1 MTSRLRN
8 TPARTAAMVN
18 AMLKKPQTYD
28 QLCAVSGLNK
38 TAVATWVKSM
48 RAAGLMWISG
58 WEKDCRDRL
67 IVSVFSWGRGI
78 DVPRAGQA
86 RTTAQRMALHRARKN
101 PDTKKRAK
109 KTMDSGASTGIGL
122 EDLV

>member
-48 RAAGLMWISG
+48 RTAGLMWISG

-67 IVSVFSWGRGI
+67 IVSIFSWGKGEDI
-78 DVPRAGQA
+78 KRAGQA
-86 RTTAQRMALHRARKN
+86 RTAAQRMAVHRAKN
-101 PDTKKRAK
+101 KPATKKRAYK
-109 KTMDSGASTGIGL
+109 PRVARADGQIGL

>member
-58 WEKDCRDRL
+58 WETDCRDRL
-67 IVSVFSWGRGI
+67 IVSVFSWGKGI
-78 DVPRAGQA
+78 DIERAGQA
-86 RTTAQRMALHRARKN
+86 RTTAQRMAIY
-101 PDTKKRAK
+101 RAK
-109 KTMDSGASTGIGL
+109 KKPATKNIARKPRATRADGQIGI
-122 EDLV
+122 EDLI

>member
-67 IVSVFSWGRGI
+67 IVSVFSWGVGK

-86 RTTAQRMALHRARKN
+86 RTTAQRMALYRANKK
-101 PDTKKRAK
+101 PATKTRAPK
-109 KTMDSGASTGIGL
+109 VEDSGASGGIGL